1 MRCRA
6 CNKILEDSEL
16 TRKDVNGDFLDLCGT
31 CFSASA
37 NAGVDTHETLD
48 YYPNGSLTFDDDS
61 DTLY

>member
-16 TRKDVNGDFLDLCGT
+16 TRKDVHGDFLDLCGT
-31 CFSASA
+31 CLSASA
-37 NAGVDTHETLD
+37 GVGVDTQETLD

>member
-6 CNKILEDSEL
+6 CDKILEDSEL
-16 TRKDVNGDFLDLCGT
+16 TRKDANGDFLDLCGT
-31 CFSASA
+31 CLSASA
-37 NAGVDTHETLD
+37 GAGVDTQETLD